1 MQRHPFDPVSAA
13 LGVLAVV
20 LGLLVL
26 TGELAAFD
34 SDGGWWLA
42 VAAVIVGLAIIP
54 WRGRDERSGL
64 TSPAASPPSAAVT

>member
-1 MQRHPFDPVSAA
+1 MQRHQFDPISAV

-34 SDGGWWLA
+34 SDGVWWIA
-42 VAAVIVGLAIIP
+42 VAGVIVGLAIIP
-54 WRGRDERSGL
+54 WRGRDER
-64 TSPAASPPSAAVT
+64 AD